1 MQNFSIVIIS
11 VLTILVFLLAIKS
24 TKIQAD
30 KYLIAFF
37 VTMIIGVVQDMLFN
51 SYPEYAY
58 LFRFGGTAVPLGA
71 AFLHLYIRSLISD
84 NPPTLLYLLV
94 IFLPAAIILVISY
107 FIPELAL
114 INSKNALLIAF
125 HYMVKLGLPLLMLIA
140 SSYQLKKYTRELKEG
155 FSNIDDIDFKWL
167 KALINSSIILI
178 FTVFIGFILYKLKV
192 ISTIDLLVV
201 IANISLFIFILFLAF
216 YGIKNTN
223 TFREVITTSNIDLT
237 GNKKTADVDQ
247 STEADQSTNAD
258 QPPVDTELIEKLE
271 STIESER
278 PYLSEKLTI
287 SQLAEQTGIPQKQLS
302 QVINSHYRQNFFDFI
317 NSYRTKEF
325 NRRIESGDNRQFTIL
340 SIAYDCGFSSKS
352 AFNRAYK
359 KHVGVPPSE
368 FLKNS

>member
-1 MQNFSIVIIS
+1 MHNFSIVIIS

-37 VTMIIGVVQDMLFN
+37 VTMLIGVVQDVLFN
-51 SYPEYAY
+51 SYPEYASI
-58 LFRFGGTAVPLGA
+58 FRFGGTAVPLGA

-84 NPPTLLYLLV
+84 KPPTPLYLLV

-107 FIPELAL
+107 FIPEFEL
-114 INSKNALLIAF
+114 INSKNTILIAF

-201 IANISLFIFILFLAF
+201 LANISLFIFILFLAF

-223 TFREVITTSNIDLT
+223 TFREVITQSNIDLAGSINTPETDQNT
-237 GNKKTADVDQ
+237 GTDH
-247 STEADQSTNAD
+247 T
-258 QPPVDTELIEKLE
+258 PVDTEIIEKLE

-278 PYLSEKLTI
+278 PFLSEKLTI
-287 SQLAEQTGIPQKQLS
+287 SQLAEQSGIPQKQLS

-317 NSYRTKEF
+317 NTYRTKEF
-325 NRRIESGDNRQFTIL
+325 NRRIENGDNRQFTIL

-368 FLKNS
+368 FLKNRNA